1 MYLTWNVA
9 QMVTVSDVFITMQ
22 KIRHLEAKGPKNL
35 FSLSSWTT
43 TIWIEDWFR
52 LQLGILELFQ
62 FWVTVTKS
70 VARVTAVGLVS
81 QPRYCLLALTI
92 FKHSSCP
99 GWAIQVGG
107 ICWRS
112 VPVWVPQVGLQW
124 HNAHMQVSAAE
135 AENVFYWENFIQLSK
150 LGQNKWAFFFHV
162 NIAPWDLGC
171 FNSDL
176 KVSYSLYF
184 QEPHANSIFLS
195 ENVEML
201 DLLQRI
207 TWSFIDKSSTNDLAS
222 K

>member
-1 MYLTWNVA
+1 MLPKWLQF
-9 QMVTVSDVFITMQ
+9 QMFSSQCKKWGIL
-22 KIRHLEAKGPKNL
+22 KPKAPRTFFHYQDGQQPFGLQNR
-35 FSLSSWTT
+35 
-43 TIWIEDWFR
+43 FR
-52 LQLGILELFQ
+52 LQLGILKLFQ

-70 VARVTAVGLVS
+70 VARKTAVTVGLFS
-81 QPRYCLLALTI
+81 QPYCLLAVTI

-176 KVSYSLYF
+176 KVAYSLYF

-201 DLLQRI
+201 DLSRRI